1 MDNPFLLPKREG
13 TSRDCEVV
21 TSEWNLRWTGNGVL
35 KIFTCLMAVR
45 NPCGLKNPVIQNT
58 LGLPSKHHPLNWW
71 FLSNRSV
78 YQNPSV
84 DDSHDIWQK
93 GETGNKFFR
102 VVCLVPGPLNT
113 TRAGFAKKIAGIIV
127 FKTYSPT
134 TYIKNV
140 SLVSHTFFQWVG
152 IRASYIQSSE
162 SLRV

>member
-13 TSRDCEVV
+13 TNRDCEVV

-84 DDSHDIWQK
+84 DDSHDIWSDKKVKQATIFLELCAWAFEHDS
-93 GETGNKFFR
+93 GWI
-102 VVCLVPGPLNT
+102 
-113 TRAGFAKKIAGIIV
+113 RAKIAGIIV
-127 FKTYSPT
+127 FKTYSLT

-140 SLVSHTFFQWVG
+140 SLVFHTFFQWVG